1 MERRGRSEGARN
13 LSDFVAYVD
22 ESGSGGPVFV
32 VGSLLAKP
40 DQWSLFVDRWGDVLA
55 APPAIPDFH
64 LTESHGLSSENYRQK
79 IDFPI
84 ELKQAVQLERE
95 ADGRGWLRLAIC
107 QP

>member
-1 MERRGRSEGARN
+1 MASRENMPSETAIETLSRMDCDGARQGGRG

-40 DQWSLFVDRWGDVLA
+40 DQWSSFIYRWQGVLA

-64 LTESHGLSSENYRQK
+64 LTERHGLSPENYHK
-79 IDFPI
+79 K
-84 ELKQAVQLERE
+84 LKRS
-95 ADGRGWLRLAIC
+95 LA
-107 QP
+107 